1 MSILAIWEFFGR
13 RTQRPRCERAAFA
26 SLAGKAECAEFCET
40 NTFVASALRAANGAP
55 SPHRRVILTEVAG
68 LLSCGAEDLDFLFD
82 GPVIAANDSDP
93 VAMPDFR
100 AALMDDR
107 HVAVR

>member
-1 MSILAIWEFFGR
+1 V
-13 RTQRPRCERAAFA
+13 RTERACRVFEQ
-26 SLAGKAECAEFCET
+26 LIDGAEFPDLCET
-40 NTFVASALRAANGAP
+40 NTFVVSALSAAKSTQA
-55 SPHRRVILTEVAG
+55 SHRRAILTDVAG

-100 AALMDDR
+100 TTLMDER
-107 HVAVR
+107 RAVIG

>member
-1 MSILAIWEFFGR
+1 MAIRRILGR
-13 RTQRPRCERAAFA
+13 RKQRTIRACTAFEQ
-26 SLAGKAECAEFCET
+26 LIDGAEFPDVCET
-40 NTFVASALRAANGAP
+40 NAFVVSALRAANQTDVA
-55 SPHRRVILTEVAG
+55 HRRVILSDVAG

-100 AALMDDR
+100 TALMGER
-107 HVAVR
+107 RAAIG